1 MNNSQEQNELKA
13 NETNNLPLQN
23 TETAALAYATAGIS
37 VLPLKADSKKPALPE
52 WTSKQETISDQDE
65 IRSWFKG
72 SDREI
77 GIVCGKVS
85 GQLEGLDFDE
95 KYNVDTP
102 SLFDRFKKLADEINP
117 VLLNKLTIEKTQ
129 NNGYHIFYRC
139 DVIGENQKLAMREA
153 TQDEIEEAK
162 NKNEKAG
169 PKTLIETRG
178 EGGYFMCAPSKG
190 YTLLQG
196 SIENIPLI
204 TVEERTILLDT
215 ARCFN
220 EVIEEHQVYD
230 RPVSLK
236 LSEKRPG
243 DDFNLR
249 GDIRDLLVKQGWKKV
264 FTTKTSEQWRRP
276 GKNDGVSASFNY
288 SGFNTPNLFFVFSSN
303 AHPFTSGKAY
313 TMFAVYALLEHNGN
327 WSAASAELAK
337 LGFGSTTTSET
348 EDFLSERYVFRYNIV
363 SGRTEFR
370 IKGTKN
376 YSDIDDTQLNSFYR
390 LLQKYHIKIG
400 IDSLAGLL
408 HSDFVSSYNPFLDYY
423 YELPAWDGIDYISQL
438 AGTIKVKT
446 QDDNALFG
454 THLKKWLVN
463 TVACAISESETNQN
477 ALILVGEQGKYKTTW
492 LNRLVPKKLNKYKFV
507 GTINPDNKDTL
518 IHLSECMLINLDELE
533 TLRKSSMGALKS
545 IMTLP
550 HIRIRR
556 PYGRIAENLI
566 RRASFVGSINNSNFL
581 NDETGTRRFL
591 THEIE
596 SIDLKTEID
605 MDKVHAQAY
614 HLYKSNFQYWF
625 NMEEIKRVNE
635 HNEQFAVIATED
647 EILKKLYRPAKAEEI
662 DNNTCLWKTATDVAL
677 EASSVHKYPV
687 TKNSAREFGVTLK
700 KAGSKSK
707 RASNGTLYALID
719 LQGSTYQV
727 SIDDINRRSD
737 NV

>member
-1 MNNSQEQNELKA
+1 MNNLQEQNELKA
-13 NETNNLPLQN
+13 NETNNLPQQN
-23 TETAALAYATAGIS
+23 TETAALAYATAGLS
-37 VLPLKADSKKPALPE
+37 VLPLKADSKNPALPE
-52 WTSKQETISDQDE
+52 WTSKQENISEQDD
-65 IRSWFKG
+65 IRNWYKG
-72 SDREI
+72 TNHEI

-95 KYNVDTP
+95 KYNINAL
-102 SLFDRFKKLADEINP
+102 SLFDRFKQLIDEIDTN
-117 VLLNKLTIEKTQ
+117 LMMKLVIEKTQ
-129 NNGYHIFYRC
+129 NKGYHIFYRC
-139 DVIGENQKLAMREA
+139 DVIENNLKLAMRSA
-153 TQDEIEEAK
+153 TPDEIEEAK
-162 NKNEKAG
+162 KENKKTG

-190 YTLLQG
+190 YTVIQG
-196 SIENIPLI
+196 SIENIPVI
-204 TVEERTILLDT
+204 TIEERKLLLDT

-220 EVIEEHQVYD
+220 EVIEEHQIFD
-230 RPVSLK
+230 RPVNLK

-249 GDIRDLLVKQGWKKV
+249 GDIRDLLIKQGWKKI

-276 GKNDGVSASFNY
+276 GKNEGVSASFNY

-303 AHPFTSGKAY
+303 AHPFSPQKAY
-313 TMFAVYALLEHNGN
+313 TMFAVYAMLEHNSN

-337 LGFGSTTTSET
+337 LGFGSTTISEA
-348 EDFLSERYVFRYNIV
+348 EDFLDERYDFRYNII
-363 SGRTEFR
+363 SGKTEFR
-370 IKGTKN
+370 IKGTQTYN
-376 YSDIDDTQLNSFYR
+376 DIDDNQLNSLYR
-390 LLQKYHIKIG
+390 SLQKYHIKIG
-400 IDSLAGLL
+400 IDSLASLL
-408 HSDFVSSYNPFLDYY
+408 HSDFVLSYNPFAEYY
-423 YELPAWDGIDYISQL
+423 DALPVWDGTDYFEIL
-438 AGTIKVKT
+438 AGTIKLKN
-446 QDDNALFG
+446 QNDNELFRI
-454 THLKKWLVN
+454 HLKKWLVN

-477 ALILVGEQGKYKTTW
+477 ALIFVGEQGKYKTTW

-596 SIDLKTEID
+596 SIDLVTEVD
-605 MDKVHAQAY
+605 MDKIHAQAY

-625 NMEEIKRVNE
+625 NMDEIKTVND

-647 EILKKLYRPAKAEEI
+647 ELISKYYRPATDIEI
-662 DNNTCLWKTATDVAL
+662 VNGECLFKTATDVATNIKNKTDY
-677 EASSVHKYPV
+677 SM
-687 TKNSAREFGVTLK
+687 TKSSARDFGMSLTKTGFRSKKLK
-700 KAGSKSK
+700 QTKM
-707 RASNGTLYALID
+707 YAVIELE
-719 LQGSTYQV
+719 
-727 SIDDINRRSD
+727 
-737 NV
+737 